1 MLPTTTGEPTIR
13 QLFEH
18 AQIRTLRNAFI
29 IAPILYAAFYL
40 IHTLFIPRQR
50 KIPGPFL
57 ARITGLWELK
67 KVVDGDLHKTMVKL
81 HEQYGPIVR
90 VALNRYDFNT
100 LEATRTIYRI
110 GNAFPKSKY
119 YVPFGSQHGPNLLNE
134 LENGPHGA
142 MKRQLASLY
151 SMWTLL
157 SYEATVDN
165 QTAIMR
171 QKLENFAATGELVDI
186 PQFFQYYAF
195 DVIGMITL
203 GSSMG
208 MMEANTDVNGICA
221 ALDAAFHYT
230 SMTGLFPSLHPW
242 LISLTR
248 VLCLPIPTSRVDDF
262 VTEKMAL
269 HLDEAAQVDGS
280 KKGATFLS
288 KMLALRNQG
297 KVTDRDV
304 HVCISMNIAAG
315 SDTTAISLSSIV
327 YYLYTNP
334 KVLESLRY
342 ELDAQSKAGRL
353 SDMTT
358 YQEAQE
364 IPYLLA
370 VIKEALRLHSAVGT
384 QLTRV
389 VPKGGCVIEG
399 HHFPE
404 GAEVGVNSWALHYNK
419 EMFGED
425 VYAFRPERWLEGD
438 KTNIGL
444 PESFAF
450 GQGSRSC
457 IGKNI
462 SILEMSKA
470 IPQVVQ
476 NFDIDISTTSTQAWS
491 TKCRW
496 FVKPDYKALL
506 RRRAK

>member
-1 MLPTTTGEPTIR
+1 MLPATADEPTIR
-13 QLFEH
+13 QLLER
-18 AQIRTLRNAFI
+18 AQILTLRNAFI
-29 IAPILYAAFYL
+29 IGPILYTAFCL
-40 IHTLFIPRQR
+40 IYALFLSRQR

-57 ARITGLWELK
+57 ARITGLWEMK
-67 KVVDGDLHKTMVKL
+67 KVMDGDIHKTMIKL
-81 HEQYGPIVR
+81 HEKYGPIVR
-90 VALNRYDFNT
+90 VAPNRYDFNT
-100 LEATRTIYRI
+100 LEATKTIYRI

-119 YVPFGSQHGPNLLNE
+119 YVPFGPQHESNLFNE
-134 LENGPHGA
+134 LENDTHRA

-151 SMWTLL
+151 SMSTLL

-171 QKLENFAATGELVDI
+171 QKLENFAATGELVNI
-186 PQFFQYYAF
+186 PKFLQYYAF

-208 MMEANTDVNGICA
+208 MMEANADVNGICA
-221 ALDAAFHYT
+221 TLDAAFRYT
-230 SMTGLFPSLHPW
+230 SVMGLFPTFHPW
-242 LISLTR
+242 LVSLMGALGAR
-248 VLCLPIPTSRVDDF
+248 SPTSQLDNF
-262 VTEKMAL
+262 VMEKMAL
-269 HLDEAAQVDGS
+269 HLHEAAQADGS
-280 KKGATFLS
+280 KKSATFLS
-288 KMLALRNQG
+288 KMLALRDQG
-297 KVTDRDV
+297 KGTDRDV
-304 HVCISMNIAAG
+304 RVCIGMNIAAG

-334 KVLESLRY
+334 NVLERLRQ

-353 SDMTT
+353 SNMAS

-404 GAEVGVNSWALHYNK
+404 GAEVGVNGWALHYNK
-419 EMFGED
+419 EVFGED

-438 KTNIGL
+438 KTNTAL

-476 NFDIDISTTSTQAWS
+476 NFDIDICPSAQAWS
-491 TKCRW
+491 TNCHW
-496 FVKPDYKALL
+496 FVKPEYKARL
-506 RRRAK
+506 RRRAT